1 MQVLGIA
8 IKGGKRAPMQE
19 ITEVKITESS
29 GLEGDFRGR
38 GGMMRKRQV
47 TVLCVHQWRKACQE
61 LCVELPWHTRRAN
74 LFVDCPSFGPDIVGK
89 EMYFHDEGALGT
101 ILEIIGETDP
111 CKRMDEAHEGLRRV
125 LTPDWRGGVTCRVV
139 QGGVVRLGSWI
150 SFL

>member
-74 LFVDCPSFGPDIVGK
+74 LFVDCPSKLFPLCQKLRIVDVPDSV
-89 EMYFHDEGALGT
+89 FQFQT
-101 ILEIIGETDP
+101 IFKRNFFIG
-111 CKRMDEAHEGLRRV
+111 
-125 LTPDWRGGVTCRVV
+125 
-139 QGGVVRLGSWI
+139 
-150 SFL
+150 F